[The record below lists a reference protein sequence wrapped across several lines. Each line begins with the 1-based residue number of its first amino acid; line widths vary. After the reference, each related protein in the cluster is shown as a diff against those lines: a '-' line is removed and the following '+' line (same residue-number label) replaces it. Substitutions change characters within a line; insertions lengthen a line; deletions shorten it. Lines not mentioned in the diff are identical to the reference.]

1 MLAKI
6 KDYISGFTK
15 DSSGTTHSEE
25 ERLEVINH
33 ACAALLIE
41 TAFADKVFTLE
52 EINSIRDTL
61 KQVYKIEKETIDE
74 LIQDAKKMVSE
85 STSLYEYT
93 RLINDSCSYQ
103 DKLNLVNSLWKIA
116 FADNSLD
123 KYEEHLIRKISDLLH
138 VSHSD
143 FIKEKI
149 KVKEFI

>member
-1 MLAKI
+1 
-6 KDYISGFTK
+6 
-15 DSSGTTHSEE
+15 
-25 ERLEVINH
+25 
-33 ACAALLIE
+33 
-41 TAFADKVFTLE
+41 
-52 EINSIRDTL
+52 
-61 KQVYKIEKETIDE
+61 
-74 LIQDAKKMVSE
+74 MVSE